1 MIKFKNFSAEK
12 LNTFF
17 SEQPISK
24 AYLFGSQATGS
35 ATAESD
41 IDFLVEV
48 DKGTDLFTFIRI
60 KQKLE
65 KLLKQPVD
73 LVSANGI
80 SPRLKPT
87 IDAEKILIYER
98 NAH

>member
-1 MIKFKNFSAEK
+1 MTEIKNFPVEK
-12 LNTFF
+12 LHAFF
-17 SEQPISK
+17 SKQPISK
-24 AYLFGSQATGS
+24 AYLFGSHAKGLATPQ
-35 ATAESD
+35 SD

-60 KQKLE
+60 KQLLE

-73 LVSANGI
+73 LISANGI

-98 NAH
+98 KTL